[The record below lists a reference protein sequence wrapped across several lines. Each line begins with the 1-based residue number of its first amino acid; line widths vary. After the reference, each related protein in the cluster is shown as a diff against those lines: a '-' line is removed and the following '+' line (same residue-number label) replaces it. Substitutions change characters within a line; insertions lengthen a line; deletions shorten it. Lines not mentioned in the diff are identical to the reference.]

1 MYFRIRYLYRFASLI
16 IVTVFFASPSLAKQ
30 KKQDDLFAQCP
41 VGHAVRISDHLVTSR
56 YSALANCSGQLIE
69 GAIVPLPDIP
79 PIMRIEGVK
88 DEANRNRKK
97 GRRAGRVSDRS
108 TAASAV
114 PSLAQRPFALEI
126 QQAAARHHIDPLF
139 LHAVI
144 RTESAYHPESV
155 SHAGA
160 VGLMQI
166 MPATGTM
173 LGVARHQLREPATNI
188 DAGSRYLKQLQRRY
202 GRDFE
207 LILSAYNAGPG
218 AVARHGNKIPPY
230 RETQAYVRKVI
241 EHYDALRQ
249 SQVAAAGAW
258 SQ

>member
-1 MYFRIRYLYRFASLI
+1 MYFRIRYPYRFAYLI
-16 IVTVFFASPSLAKQ
+16 LFTVLFASPSLAKQ
-30 KKQDDLFAQCP
+30 KKPDDLFAQCP
-41 VGHAVRISDHLVTSR
+41 VGHAVRISDQLVTSR
-56 YSALANCSGQLIE
+56 YSVLANCSGQLIE
-69 GAIVPLPDIP
+69 GAIVPLPDRS

-88 DEANRNRKK
+88 DEVNRNPKR
-97 GRRAGRVSDRS
+97 GRGAGRGSNRS
-108 TAASAV
+108 TAASAL
-114 PSLAQRPFALEI
+114 PPLAQRPFALEI
-126 QQAAARHHIDPLF
+126 QQAAAAHRIDPLF

-144 RTESAYHPESV
+144 RTESAYRPQSV
-155 SHAGA
+155 SPAGA

-173 LGVARHQLREPATNI
+173 LGVARHQLLEPSTNI
-188 DAGSRYLKQLQRRY
+188 DAGARYLKQLQRRY

-230 RETQAYVRKVI
+230 RETRAYVRKVV
-241 EHYDALRQ
+241 EFYDTLRQ
-249 SQVAAAGAW
+249 SQVAAGGAW

>member
-1 MYFRIRYLYRFASLI
+1 MSFRIKNHYRFASVILI
-16 IVTVFFASPSLAKQ
+16 TVFFASPSLAKQ

-41 VGHAVRISDHLVTSR
+41 VEHAIRISDHLVTSR

-69 GAIVPLPDIP
+69 GAIAPLPDLP
-79 PIMRIEGVK
+79 PIMRIEGVR
-88 DEANRNRKK
+88 DEANRKPKK
-97 GRRAGRVSDRS
+97 GRRTGRQSDRS
-108 TAASAV
+108 AAASAV
-114 PSLAQRPFALEI
+114 PALGQRPFALEI
-126 QQAAARHHIDPLF
+126 EQAAAAHRIDPLF

-144 RTESAYHPESV
+144 RTESAYRPKSV

-173 LGVARHQLREPATNI
+173 LGVARHQLLEPTTNI
-188 DAGSRYLKQLQRRY
+188 DAGARYLKQLQRRY

-218 AVARHGNKIPPY
+218 AVERHGNKIPPY

-241 EHYDALRQ
+241 ALYDRLRQ
-249 SQVAAAGAW
+249 SQVALAEAW
-258 SQ
+258 PQ